1 MCKSS
6 SATEETSNGGYRVDS
21 VVLRI
26 MTQQDDCI
34 CRVMIDNQIDTESGG
49 IWKLDGLR
57 ASAPERTD
65 CGLAVDINHIPEMST
80 GNVIAPIECLV
91 NDTLR
96 HTPLFQK
103 S

>member
-49 IWKLDGLR
+49 I
-57 ASAPERTD
+57 
-65 CGLAVDINHIPEMST
+65 
-80 GNVIAPIECLV
+80 
-91 NDTLR
+91 
-96 HTPLFQK
+96 
-103 S
+103 